1 MKLSEILRLVW
12 INLIQ
17 NKFKVVLTSIGIVVG
32 AATIVMVI
40 AIGRGG
46 QMDVADQFKNLNA
59 GAIDISYEQSS
70 DSSSSNSK
78 SSSKSGS
85 SGKSSNGNSE
95 SGNRGQGGFGGGQ
108 GMPQMPGGASGDSGN
123 SKSSGGSSGNSK
135 NSGNSS
141 SDKSQKGNGSSNGG
155 GMPQMQGG
163 GEMQGGGMPG
173 GFGGFMQ
180 GGKNS
185 ESSKINQEK
194 ITLSEDDMDD
204 LKTFLPGISDITI
217 SYTTKSDVDG
227 GDLDDAESYTIA
239 GVKNNYAGMSN
250 LTMAAGSFIESSDE
264 TNKEKVCV
272 LGYSVAKE
280 IFGSVKDAYD
290 STIYIDDRVYVVN
303 GVISEVGTVSSG
315 ISPDDSIF
323 IPYSTGVKYIVGTD
337 ADPTITVIASDV
349 DKVDTV
355 MENIQ
360 SVLAENYPNAEFTI
374 TDAGSKMDAASE
386 SNNTLTTLL
395 IAMAAIVF
403 IVGGIGIMNVLFVSV
418 KERTKEIGIL
428 KAIGCTKKDILIE
441 FLLEACF
448 ISILGGILG
457 VLLSF
462 GITPV
467 VEHFDVRVELSVFG
481 AALAVVF
488 AVFTGTVFGFYPA
501 LKASKLVPV
510 EALNEE

>member
-95 SGNRGQGGFGGGQ
+95 SGNQGQGGFGGGQ
-108 GMPQMPGGASGDSGN
+108 GMPPIPGGASGDFGN

-173 GFGGFMQ
+173 GFGGFML

-227 GDLDDAESYTIA
+227 GELDDAESYTIA

-290 STIYIDDRVYVVN
+290 STIYIDDRAYVVN

>member
-108 GMPQMPGGASGDSGN
+108 GMPPMPGVASGDSGN

-163 GEMQGGGMPG
+163 REMQGGGMPG
-173 GFGGFMQ
+173 GFGGFML

-250 LTMAAGSFIESSDE
+250 LMMAAGSFIESSDE

-290 STIYIDDRVYVVN
+290 STIYIDDREYVVN

-360 SVLAENYPNAEFTI
+360 SVLAENYPNAEFPI
-374 TDAGSKMDAASE
+374 TDAGSKMEAASE

-428 KAIGCTKKDILIE
+428 KAIGCTKKDILLE

>member
-59 GAIDISYEQSS
+59 GAIDISYEQST

-78 SSSKSGS
+78 GSSKSGS
-85 SGKSSNGNSE
+85 TNKSSGENSE
-95 SGNRGQGGFGGGQ
+95 SKGNQGGPGGFGGGQ
-108 GMPQMPGGASGDSGN
+108 WMPQMPGGG
-123 SKSSGGSSGNSK
+123 
-135 NSGNSS
+135 
-141 SDKSQKGNGSSNGG
+141 
-155 GMPQMQGG
+155 MQG
-163 GEMQGGGMPG
+163 G
-173 GFGGFMQ
+173 GFGGFMA
-180 GGKNS
+180 GGNNNND
-185 ESSKINQEK
+185 SSKINQEK

-217 SYTTKSDVDG
+217 SYTTKSEVDG
-227 GDLDDAESYTIA
+227 GDLDEAESYTIA
-239 GVKNNYAGMSN
+239 GVKNNYASMSN
-250 LTMAAGSFIESSDE
+250 LTMAAGSFIESSNE

-280 IFGSVKDAYD
+280 IFESVEDAYD
-290 STIYIDDRVYVVN
+290 STIYIDNRAYVVN

-323 IPYSTGVKYIVGTD
+323 IPYNTGVKYIVGTD
-337 ADPTITVIASDV
+337 ANSTITVIASDV
-349 DKVDTV
+349 DNVDNV

-374 TDAGSKMDAASE
+374 TDAGSKMEAASE

-462 GITPV
+462 GITPI
-467 VEHFDVRVELSVFG
+467 VEYFDVRVELSVAG
-481 AALAVVF
+481 AVLAVVF
-488 AVFTGTVFGFYPA
+488 AIFTGTVFGFYPA

>member
-59 GAIDISYEQSS
+59 GAIDISYEQST

-78 SSSKSGS
+78 GYSKSGS
-85 SGKSSNGNSE
+85 TNKSSGGNSE
-95 SGNRGQGGFGGGQ
+95 SKGNQRDPGGFGGGHGMPQMPGGSSGGGSQ
-108 GMPQMPGGASGDSGN
+108 GMPQMPGG
-123 SKSSGGSSGNSK
+123 
-135 NSGNSS
+135 
-141 SDKSQKGNGSSNGG
+141 
-155 GMPQMQGG
+155 GMQ
-163 GEMQGGGMPG
+163 G
-173 GFGGFMQ
+173 GFGGFMA
-180 GGKNS
+180 GGNNNND
-185 ESSKINQEK
+185 SSKINQEK

-217 SYTTKSDVDG
+217 SYTTKSEVDG
-227 GDLDDAESYTIA
+227 GDLDEAESYTIA
-239 GVKNNYAGMSN
+239 GVKNNYVSMSN
-250 LTMAAGSFIESSDE
+250 LTMAAGSFIESSNE

-280 IFGSVKDAYD
+280 IFGSVEDAYD
-290 STIYIDDRVYVVN
+290 STIYIDNRAYIVN

-337 ADPTITVIASDV
+337 ANPTITVIASDV
-349 DKVDTV
+349 DNVDNV

-374 TDAGSKMDAASE
+374 TDAGSKMEAASE

-462 GITPV
+462 GCGVCEKACRTGAITMQDGKV
-467 VEHFDVRVELSVFG
+467 DN
-481 AALAVVF
+481 A
-488 AVFTGTVFGFYPA
+488 
-501 LKASKLVPV
+501 
-510 EALNEE
+510 

>member
-95 SGNRGQGGFGGGQ
+95 SGNRGQGDFGGGQ

-180 GGKNS
+180 GGKSS

-227 GDLDDAESYTIA
+227 GELDDAESYTIA

-250 LTMAAGSFIESSDE
+250 LT
-264 TNKEKVCV
+264 
-272 LGYSVAKE
+272 LHL
-280 IFGSVKDAYD
+280 
-290 STIYIDDRVYVVN
+290 
-303 GVISEVGTVSSG
+303 
-315 ISPDDSIF
+315 P
-323 IPYSTGVKYIVGTD
+323 
-337 ADPTITVIASDV
+337 
-349 DKVDTV
+349 
-355 MENIQ
+355 
-360 SVLAENYPNAEFTI
+360 
-374 TDAGSKMDAASE
+374 
-386 SNNTLTTLL
+386 
-395 IAMAAIVF
+395 
-403 IVGGIGIMNVLFVSV
+403 
-418 KERTKEIGIL
+418 
-428 KAIGCTKKDILIE
+428 
-441 FLLEACF
+441 
-448 ISILGGILG
+448 
-457 VLLSF
+457 
-462 GITPV
+462 
-467 VEHFDVRVELSVFG
+467 
-481 AALAVVF
+481 
-488 AVFTGTVFGFYPA
+488 
-501 LKASKLVPV
+501 
-510 EALNEE
+510 

>member
-1 MKLSEILRLVW
+1 M
-12 INLIQ
+12 
-17 NKFKVVLTSIGIVVG
+17 G

-95 SGNRGQGGFGGGQ
+95 SGNQGQGGFSGGQ
-108 GMPQMPGGASGDSGN
+108 GMPPIPGGASGDFGN

-173 GFGGFMQ
+173 GFGGFML

-227 GDLDDAESYTIA
+227 GELDDAESYTIA

-272 LGYSVAKE
+272 LGYSVAKD

-290 STIYIDDRVYVVN
+290 STIYIDDRAYVVN

-374 TDAGSKMDAASE
+374 TDAGSKMEAASE

>member
-59 GAIDISYEQSS
+59 GAIDISYEQST

-78 SSSKSGS
+78 GSSKSGS
-85 SGKSSNGNSE
+85 TNKSSGENSE
-95 SGNRGQGGFGGGQ
+95 SKGNQGGPGGFGGGQ
-108 GMPQMPGGASGDSGN
+108 WMPQMPGGG
-123 SKSSGGSSGNSK
+123 
-135 NSGNSS
+135 
-141 SDKSQKGNGSSNGG
+141 
-155 GMPQMQGG
+155 MQG
-163 GEMQGGGMPG
+163 G
-173 GFGGFMQ
+173 GFGGFMA
-180 GGKNS
+180 GGNNNND
-185 ESSKINQEK
+185 SSKINQEK

-217 SYTTKSDVDG
+217 SYTTKSEVDG
-227 GDLDDAESYTIA
+227 GDLDEAESYTIA
-239 GVKNNYAGMSN
+239 GVKNNYASMSN
-250 LTMAAGSFIESSDE
+250 LTMAAGSFIESSNE

-280 IFGSVKDAYD
+280 IFGSVEDAYD
-290 STIYIDDRVYVVN
+290 STIYIDNRAYVVN

-323 IPYSTGVKYIVGTD
+323 IPYNTGVKYIVGTD
-337 ADPTITVIASDV
+337 ANSTITVIASDV
-349 DKVDTV
+349 DNADNV

-374 TDAGSKMDAASE
+374 TDAGSKMEAASE

-462 GITPV
+462 GITPI
-467 VEHFDVRVELSVFG
+467 VEYFDVRVELSVAG
-481 AALAVVF
+481 AVLAVVF
-488 AVFTGTVFGFYPA
+488 AIFTGTVFGFYPA

>member
-59 GAIDISYEQSS
+59 GAIDISYEQST

-78 SSSKSGS
+78 GSSKSGS
-85 SGKSSNGNSE
+85 TNKSSGGNSE
-95 SGNRGQGGFGGGQ
+95 SKGNQRDPGGFGGGQ
-108 GMPQMPGGASGDSGN
+108 GMPQMPGG
-123 SKSSGGSSGNSK
+123 SSGGG
-135 NSGNSS
+135 
-141 SDKSQKGNGSSNGG
+141 SQ
-155 GMPQMQGG
+155 GMPQMS
-163 GEMQGGGMPG
+163 GGGMQG
-173 GFGGFMQ
+173 GFGGFMA
-180 GGKNS
+180 GGNNNND
-185 ESSKINQEK
+185 SSKINQEK

-217 SYTTKSDVDG
+217 SYTTKSEVDG
-227 GDLDDAESYTIA
+227 GDLDEAESYTIA
-239 GVKNNYAGMSN
+239 GVKNNYVSMSN
-250 LTMAAGSFIESSDE
+250 LTMAAGSFIESSNE

-280 IFGSVKDAYD
+280 IFGSVEDAYD
-290 STIYIDDRVYVVN
+290 STIYIDNRAYVVN

-337 ADPTITVIASDV
+337 ANPTITVIASDV
-349 DKVDTV
+349 DNVDNV

-374 TDAGSKMDAASE
+374 TDAGSKMEAASE

-462 GITPV
+462 GITPI
-467 VEHFDVRVELSVFG
+467 VEYFDVRVELSVAG
-481 AALAVVF
+481 AVLAVVF
-488 AVFTGTVFGFYPA
+488 AIFTGTVFGFYPA

>member
-59 GAIDISYEQSS
+59 GAIDISYEQST

-78 SSSKSGS
+78 GSSKSGS
-85 SGKSSNGNSE
+85 TNKSSGGNSE
-95 SGNRGQGGFGGGQ
+95 SKGNQRDPGGFGGGQ
-108 GMPQMPGGASGDSGN
+108 GMPQMPGG
-123 SKSSGGSSGNSK
+123 SSGGG
-135 NSGNSS
+135 
-141 SDKSQKGNGSSNGG
+141 SQGMLQMPGG
-155 GMPQMQGG
+155 GMQ
-163 GEMQGGGMPG
+163 G
-173 GFGGFMQ
+173 GFGGFMA
-180 GGKNS
+180 GGNNNND
-185 ESSKINQEK
+185 SSKINQEK

-217 SYTTKSDVDG
+217 SYTTKSEVDG
-227 GDLDDAESYTIA
+227 GDLDEAESYTIA
-239 GVKNNYAGMSN
+239 GVKNNYVSMSN
-250 LTMAAGSFIESSDE
+250 LTMAAGSFIESSNE

-272 LGYSVAKE
+272 LGHSVAKE
-280 IFGSVKDAYD
+280 IFGSVEDAYD
-290 STIYIDDRVYVVN
+290 STIYIDNRAYVVN

-337 ADPTITVIASDV
+337 ANPTITVIASDV
-349 DKVDTV
+349 DNVDNV

-374 TDAGSKMDAASE
+374 TDAGSKMEAASE

-462 GITPV
+462 GITPI
-467 VEHFDVRVELSVFG
+467 VEYFDVRVELSVAG
-481 AALAVVF
+481 AVLAVVF
-488 AVFTGTVFGFYPA
+488 AIFTGTVFGFYPA

>member
-59 GAIDISYEQSS
+59 GAIDISYEQST

-78 SSSKSGS
+78 GSSKSGS
-85 SGKSSNGNSE
+85 TNKSSGENSE
-95 SGNRGQGGFGGGQ
+95 SKGNQGGPGGFGGGQ
-108 GMPQMPGGASGDSGN
+108 WMPQMPGGG
-123 SKSSGGSSGNSK
+123 
-135 NSGNSS
+135 
-141 SDKSQKGNGSSNGG
+141 
-155 GMPQMQGG
+155 MQG
-163 GEMQGGGMPG
+163 G
-173 GFGGFMQ
+173 GFGGFMA
-180 GGKNS
+180 GGNNNND
-185 ESSKINQEK
+185 SSKINQEK

-217 SYTTKSDVDG
+217 SYTTKSEVDG
-227 GDLDDAESYTIA
+227 GDLDEAESYTIA
-239 GVKNNYAGMSN
+239 GVKNNYASMSN
-250 LTMAAGSFIESSDE
+250 LTMAAGSFIESSNE

-280 IFGSVKDAYD
+280 IFGSVEDAYD
-290 STIYIDDRVYVVN
+290 STIYIDNRAYVVN

-323 IPYSTGVKYIVGTD
+323 IPYNTGVKYIVGTD
-337 ADPTITVIASDV
+337 VNPTITVMASDV
-349 DKVDTV
+349 DNVDNV

-374 TDAGSKMDAASE
+374 TDAGSKMEAASE

-462 GITPV
+462 SITPI
-467 VEHFDVRVELSVFG
+467 VEYFDVRVELSVAG
-481 AALAVVF
+481 AVLAVVF
-488 AVFTGTVFGFYPA
+488 AIFTGTVFGFYPA

>member
-59 GAIDISYEQSS
+59 GAIDISYEQST

-78 SSSKSGS
+78 GSSKSGS
-85 SGKSSNGNSE
+85 TNKSSGGNSE
-95 SGNRGQGGFGGGQ
+95 SKGNQRDPGGFGGGQ
-108 GMPQMPGGASGDSGN
+108 GMPQMPGG
-123 SKSSGGSSGNSK
+123 
-135 NSGNSS
+135 
-141 SDKSQKGNGSSNGG
+141 
-155 GMPQMQGG
+155 GMQ
-163 GEMQGGGMPG
+163 G
-173 GFGGFMQ
+173 GFGGFMA
-180 GGKNS
+180 GGNNNND
-185 ESSKINQEK
+185 SSKINQEK

-217 SYTTKSDVDG
+217 SYTTKSEVDG
-227 GDLDDAESYTIA
+227 GDLDEAESYTIA
-239 GVKNNYAGMSN
+239 GVKNNYVSMSN
-250 LTMAAGSFIESSDE
+250 LTMAAGSFIESSNE

-280 IFGSVKDAYD
+280 IFGSVEDAYD
-290 STIYIDDRVYVVN
+290 STIYIDNRAYVVN

-337 ADPTITVIASDV
+337 ANPTITVIASDV
-349 DKVDTV
+349 DNVDNV

-374 TDAGSKMDAASE
+374 TDAGSKMEAASE

-462 GITPV
+462 GITPI
-467 VEHFDVRVELSVFG
+467 VEYFDVRVELSVAG
-481 AALAVVF
+481 AVLAVVF
-488 AVFTGTVFGFYPA
+488 AIFTGTVFGFYPA

>member
-108 GMPQMPGGASGDSGN
+108 GMPQMPGGASGDPGN

-180 GGKNS
+180 GGKSS

-217 SYTTKSDVDG
+217 SYTT
-227 GDLDDAESYTIA
+227 

-290 STIYIDDRVYVVN
+290 STIYIDDRAYVVN

-374 TDAGSKMDAASE
+374 TDAGSKMEAASE

>member
-1 MKLSEILRLVW
+1 MKLIEILRRVW

-78 SSSKSGS
+78 SSSISGS
-85 SGKSSNGNSE
+85 SGKSSNGTSE
-95 SGNRGQGGFGGGQ
+95 SGNRGQGGLGGGQ
-108 GMPQMPGGASGDSGN
+108 GMPQMPGGASGDPGN

-155 GMPQMQGG
+155 GMPQ
-163 GEMQGGGMPG
+163 MPG

-227 GDLDDAESYTIA
+227 GELDDAESYTIA

-290 STIYIDDRVYVVN
+290 STIYIDDRAYVVN

-374 TDAGSKMDAASE
+374 TDAGSKMEAASE

>member
-59 GAIDISYEQSS
+59 GAIDISYEQST

-78 SSSKSGS
+78 GSSKSGS
-85 SGKSSNGNSE
+85 TNKSSGGNSE
-95 SGNRGQGGFGGGQ
+95 SKGNQRDPGGFGGGQ
-108 GMPQMPGGASGDSGN
+108 GMPQMPGG
-123 SKSSGGSSGNSK
+123 
-135 NSGNSS
+135 
-141 SDKSQKGNGSSNGG
+141 
-155 GMPQMQGG
+155 GMQ
-163 GEMQGGGMPG
+163 G
-173 GFGGFMQ
+173 GFGGFMA
-180 GGKNS
+180 GGNNNND
-185 ESSKINQEK
+185 SSKINQEK

-217 SYTTKSDVDG
+217 SYTTKSEVDG
-227 GDLDDAESYTIA
+227 GDLDEAESYTIA
-239 GVKNNYAGMSN
+239 GVKNNYVSMSN
-250 LTMAAGSFIESSDE
+250 LTMAAGSFIESSNE

-280 IFGSVKDAYD
+280 IFGSVEDAYD
-290 STIYIDDRVYVVN
+290 STIYIDNRAYVVN

-337 ADPTITVIASDV
+337 ANPTITVIASDV
-349 DKVDTV
+349 DNVDNV

-374 TDAGSKMDAASE
+374 TDAGSKMEAASE

-395 IAMAAIVF
+395 IAMAVIVF

-462 GITPV
+462 GITPI
-467 VEHFDVRVELSVFG
+467 VEYFDVRVELSVAG
-481 AALAVVF
+481 AVLAVVF
-488 AVFTGTVFGFYPA
+488 AIFTGTVFGFYPA

>member
-59 GAIDISYEQSS
+59 GAIDISYEQST

-78 SSSKSGS
+78 GSSKSGS
-85 SGKSSNGNSE
+85 TNKSSGGNSE
-95 SGNRGQGGFGGGQ
+95 SKGNQRDPGGFGGGQ
-108 GMPQMPGGASGDSGN
+108 GMPQMPGG
-123 SKSSGGSSGNSK
+123 SSGGG
-135 NSGNSS
+135 
-141 SDKSQKGNGSSNGG
+141 SQ
-155 GMPQMQGG
+155 GMPQMP
-163 GEMQGGGMPG
+163 GGGMQG
-173 GFGGFMQ
+173 GFGGFMA
-180 GGKNS
+180 GGNNNND
-185 ESSKINQEK
+185 SSKINQEK

-217 SYTTKSDVDG
+217 SYTTKSEVDG
-227 GDLDDAESYTIA
+227 GDLDEAESYTIA
-239 GVKNNYAGMSN
+239 GVKNNYVSMSN
-250 LTMAAGSFIESSDE
+250 LTMAAGSFIESSNE

-280 IFGSVKDAYD
+280 IFGSVEDAYD
-290 STIYIDDRVYVVN
+290 STIYIDNRAYVVN

-337 ADPTITVIASDV
+337 ANPTITVIASDV
-349 DKVDTV
+349 DNVDNV

-374 TDAGSKMDAASE
+374 TDAGSKMEAASE

-428 KAIGCTKKDILIE
+428 KAIGCTQKDILIE
-441 FLLEACF
+441 FLMEACF

-462 GITPV
+462 GITPI
-467 VEHFDVRVELSVFG
+467 VEYFDVRVELSIAG
-481 AALAVVF
+481 AVLAVVF
-488 AVFTGTVFGFYPA
+488 VIFTGTVFGFYPA